1 MVLVQNVS
9 KLYRLYNRPSD
20 RLFEL
25 LPFRKAPLHSNFWAL
40 KNVSFTLEPG
50 EILGIV
56 GPNGSG
62 KSTLLQ
68 VVSGILRP
76 TSGRVSIEGRVAALL
91 ELGAGFNPDFS
102 GRENVFLNSEIM
114 GLSRKHTERIFPS
127 IQKFADIGDFIDRPV
142 KEYSSGMYVR
152 LAFATAIHV
161 EPDILIVDEALAVGD
176 AIFANRCLQKLEE
189 LKERKVTILFVSHDL
204 GLVKRLCHRAIL
216 MTKGE
221 VLCEGRPPEV
231 VNRYVGLVH
240 EKDGASEAVEA
251 LIGNFRHGDASSRIT
266 AVEVLNSEGA
276 VTNTLRSGES
286 VRVRIEARFDNDVQ
300 NPIVGMLIRNRLGIE
315 IFGTNTRIEDVDLGS
330 FRRGDV
336 LDIEFQFLCM
346 LTRQEY
352 TVTVATQH
360 RDGSSQDWL
369 DDVLQF
375 TVVDDKDKAGVANLK
390 TEVRWRVNP
399 MSSEKALL
407 SK

>member
-25 LPFRKAPLHSNFWAL
+25 LPFRKTPRHSNFWAL
-40 KNVSFTLEPG
+40 KNVSFAVEPG
-50 EILGIV
+50 EILGLV

-76 TSGRVSIEGRVAALL
+76 TSGRVSVEGRVAALL

-127 IQKFADIGDFIDRPV
+127 IQKFADIGEFIDRPV

-221 VLCEGRPPEV
+221 ILSEGRPAEV

-240 EKDGASEAVEA
+240 EREGTPEAVEA

-266 AVEVLNSEGA
+266 SVEVVNSEGA
-276 VTNTLRSGES
+276 ATTTLRSGEA
-286 VRVRIEARFDNDVQ
+286 VRVRIQARFDNDVT

-315 IFGTNTRIEDVDLGS
+315 IFGTNTRIENINLGS
-330 FRRGDV
+330 FQRGDV

-360 RDGSSQDWL
+360 CDGSSQDWL

-375 TVVDDKDKAGVANLK
+375 TVVDDRDKAGVANLK
-390 TEVRWRVNP
+390 TDVRWSVTP
-399 MSSEKALL
+399 VSGEKALIL
-407 SK
+407 K